1 MLFPGG
7 FPALRLASGWAPVA
21 SSNDEIRILTP
32 SGMLGYGFPI
42 DHFKL
47 GLAQKPHAITIDSGS
62 TDSGPQKLGLG
73 EMTCSREA
81 YMKDLEV
88 LLEAQREAKVPL
100 LISSAGGDGSN
111 LHVDAFRNMIAEISR
126 KKGWRFKLAKIYADI
141 DKDHIARELKAGR
154 VEPLGPVPPLVPR
167 DVAAATVI
175 VAQMGA
181 EPFLKALDETE
192 GVDVIV
198 AGRAYDPAP
207 TAAMAIRAGF
217 DPALAW
223 HMGKIMECGA
233 LCAEPVG
240 RNIMGYLRR
249 DHFEVEPLNPA
260 ERCTTMSV
268 AAHTLYEKSH
278 PFLLA
283 GPGGTLDLSNCKYEQ
298 VTDRRVR
305 VSGSRFDPGKRYT
318 IKLEGARVAGW
329 RSIFIAGARDPIFIG
344 QVDQILDKVIAG
356 TRPYFS
362 ELPEESYRIIPHV
375 YGKNGV
381 MGDLEPVKVPA
392 HELCIILEVEAPTQ
406 ALATAICGKART
418 SLLHA
423 PYPGRIATAGNIA
436 SPFTPLEVP
445 LGQACEFN
453 VYHLMTVDSPTA
465 LFPVRYEEIS

>member
-1 MLFPGG
+1 MPT
-7 FPALRLASGWAPVA
+7 P
-21 SSNDEIRILTP
+21 SNDEIRILTP

-42 DHFKL
+42 DHFRL

-81 YMKDLEV
+81 YLKDLEV
-88 LLEAQREAKVPL
+88 LLEAQNEARIPL

-111 LHVDAFRNMIAEISR
+111 LHVDDFRDMIADIAHQR
-126 KKGWRFKLAKIYADI
+126 GWQFKLARIYADI
-141 DKDHIARELKAGR
+141 EKDHIRRELKAGR
-154 VEPLGPVPPLVPR
+154 VEPLGPVPPLDP
-167 DVAAATVI
+167 AEIEAATVV

-181 EPFLKALDETE
+181 EPFLKALDESE

-198 AGRAYDPAP
+198 SGRAYDPSP

-240 RNIMGYLRR
+240 RCVIGYLRR
-249 DHFEVEPLNPA
+249 DHFEIEPLNPA
-260 ERCTTMSV
+260 ERCTTASV
-268 AAHTLYEKSH
+268 AAHTLYEKTH

-305 VSGSRFDPGKRYT
+305 VSGSRFDPGRRYT
-318 IKLEGARVAGW
+318 VKLEGAKTAGW

-344 QVDQILDKVIAG
+344 QIDSILDKVIAG
-356 TRPYFS
+356 ARAYFS
-362 ELPEESYRIIPHV
+362 EVPEETYRIIPHI

-381 MGDLEPVKVPA
+381 MGDLEPVKAPA
-392 HELCIILEVEAPTQ
+392 HELCIIVEVAAATQ
-406 ALATAICGKART
+406 ALATAICGKLRT
-418 SLLHA
+418 SLMHA
-423 PYPGRIATAGNIA
+423 PYPGRIATAGNLA
-436 SPFTPLEVP
+436 SPFTPLEIP

-465 LFPVRYEEIS
+465 LFPIKYEELT